1 MSVQFRPITGRE
13 DGDWFDEEEPFRI
26 PPSYMLVDNGLVW
39 AWSPNGCY
47 RCSFRYLESA
57 MVFTFLDRWGYR
69 HDRIVAWNVL
79 DDMGF
84 LSRAFKIQIGRELSV
99 RTNYSK
105 LMGKATWPSTV
116 HTAAPSR
123 ESTSSSTTTSAGAA
137 YSPTRDTI
145 RSPSRSKDSRFSPGT
160 SRERTGGRSRTRS
173 RAMSPHAGS
182 WRTSRS
188 VSTRPP
194 RHGILRHGTLRQD
207 HKAMTP

>member
-13 DGDWFDEEEPFRI
+13 DGDWFDEEEPSRI

-47 RCSFRYLESA
+47 RCSSRYLESA

-84 LSRAFKIQIGRELSV
+84 LSQAFKIQIGRELSV

-105 LMGKATWPSTV
+105 RMG
-116 HTAAPSR
+116 
-123 ESTSSSTTTSAGAA
+123 ESYLAVNCPHCGAIQGVNFIIND
-137 YSPTRDTI
+137 YLGRGGVFSNPRYDSVPIQVKRLPLLTRD
-145 RSPSRSKDSRFSPGT
+145 KPGT
-160 SRERTGGRSRTRS
+160 YRWAFEDPFTRDVPA
-173 RAMSPHAGS
+173 RRLVADQPFHFHPAP
-182 WRTSRS
+182 TSRNPS
-188 VSTRPP
+188 PWNPQARP
-194 RHGILRHGTLRQD
+194 
-207 HKAMTP
+207 

>member
-105 LMGKATWPSTV
+105 LMG
-116 HTAAPSR
+116 
-123 ESTSSSTTTSAGAA
+123 ESYLAVNCSHCG
-137 YSPTRDTI
+137 PIQVKRLPLLTRD
-145 RSPSRSKDSRFSPGT
+145 KPGT
-160 SRERTGGRSRTRS
+160 YRWAFEDPFTRDVPA
-173 RAMSPHAGS
+173 RRLVADQPFRFHPAP
-182 WRTSRS
+182 TSRNPS
-188 VSTRPP
+188 PWNPQARP
-194 RHGILRHGTLRQD
+194 
-207 HKAMTP
+207 

>member
-105 LMGKATWPSTV
+105 LMGGKL
-116 HTAAPSR
+116 
-123 ESTSSSTTTSAGAA
+123 
-137 YSPTRDTI
+137 
-145 RSPSRSKDSRFSPGT
+145 PG
-160 SRERTGGRSRTRS
+160 RQ
-173 RAMSPHAGS
+173 
-182 WRTSRS
+182 
-188 VSTRPP
+188 
-194 RHGILRHGTLRQD
+194 LFTLRRHPGSQL
-207 HKAMTP
+207 HHQRLPRQGRRILQPAI

>member
-105 LMGKATWPSTV
+105 LMG
-116 HTAAPSR
+116 
-123 ESTSSSTTTSAGAA
+123 ESYLAVNCSHCGAIQGVNFIIND
-137 YSPTRDTI
+137 YLGRGGVFSNPRY
-145 RSPSRSKDSRFSPGT
+145 DSIP
-160 SRERTGGRSRTRS
+160 
-173 RAMSPHAGS
+173 
-182 WRTSRS
+182 
-188 VSTRPP
+188 
-194 RHGILRHGTLRQD
+194 I
-207 HKAMTP
+207 

>member
-105 LMGKATWPSTV
+105 LMGGKLPGRQLFTLRRHPGSQLHHQRLPRQGRRILQPAIRFDPHPGQKAPAPHPGQAGNVPVGVRGPVHARCPRTQARGGPAVPFPPGPHVTESFAMEPS
-116 HTAAPSR
+116 
-123 ESTSSSTTTSAGAA
+123 GK
-137 YSPTRDTI
+137 TI
-145 RSPSRSKDSRFSPGT
+145 RP
-160 SRERTGGRSRTRS
+160 
-173 RAMSPHAGS
+173 
-182 WRTSRS
+182 
-188 VSTRPP
+188 
-194 RHGILRHGTLRQD
+194 
-207 HKAMTP
+207 

>member
-105 LMGKATWPSTV
+105 LMG
-116 HTAAPSR
+116 
-123 ESTSSSTTTSAGAA
+123 ESYLAVNCSHCGAIQGVNFIIND
-137 YSPTRDTI
+137 YLGRGGVFSNPRYDSI
-145 RSPSRSKDSRFSPGT
+145 PFRSKDSRFSPGT

>member
-105 LMGKATWPSTV
+105 LMG
-116 HTAAPSR
+116 
-123 ESTSSSTTTSAGAA
+123 ESYLAVNCSHCGAIQGVNFIIND
-137 YSPTRDTI
+137 YLGRGGVFSNPRYDSVPIQVKRLPLLTRD
-145 RSPSRSKDSRFSPGT
+145 KPGT
-160 SRERTGGRSRTRS
+160 YRWAFEDPFTRDVPA
-173 RAMSPHAGS
+173 RRLVADQPFRFHPAP
-182 WRTSRS
+182 TSRNPS
-188 VSTRPP
+188 PWNPQARP
-194 RHGILRHGTLRQD
+194 
-207 HKAMTP
+207 